1 MANTIRVKRTTTS
14 NRPSSLANAEI
25 AFIEGSQILVY
36 GTGTGGAGG
45 SASSII
51 DIGGVGAFLS
61 LSSGQTQTA
70 AGAYTFSNTVAFSGT
85 ATATTQASSDNT
97 TRLATTA
104 YVKSQGYLTA
114 ETYVGTVTSVSLSL
128 PGIFTVSGSPV
139 TASGTLS
146 ATLVTQSANSVWAGP
161 TTGSG
166 AAPSF
171 RSLVAADIPS
181 HAASLISDLATTV
194 QGYRLDQFAVPT
206 SSVSMNSQR
215 ITSLATPTADT
226 DAVTKAYADALKNGL
241 DVKQSV
247 RASTTANITLSGTQT
262 VDGVALVAG
271 DRVLVKNQTAG
282 SQNGIYV
289 VAAGAW
295 ARSTDADLD
304 SEVNAGMFA
313 FVEEGTTNADTGW
326 VMTTNSPTTLGTT
339 ALSFAQFSGA
349 GTVSVDA
356 TLTKTGSTIGLTSGI
371 ATAGTYTSV
380 TVDTYGRVT
389 AGSTPAM
396 QSQITAV
403 GLLKGAGSGSVS
415 AAVDGTD
422 YLSPSASIDGGTF

>member
-14 NRPSSLANAEI
+14 NRPGSLANAEI

-45 SASSII
+45 SATSII

-61 LSSGQTQTA
+61 LSSSQTQTA
-70 AGAYTFSNTVAFSGT
+70 AGTYTFSGTVGLTGS
-85 ATATTQASSDNT
+85 ATATTQASSDNST
-97 TRLATTA
+97 KLATTA
-104 YVKSQGYLTA
+104 FVKNQGYLTA

-139 TASGTLS
+139 TSSGTLS
-146 ATLVTQSANSVWAGP
+146 ATLASQSANAVLAGP
-161 TTGSG
+161 TTGGSNT
-166 AAPSF
+166 PSF
-171 RSLVAADIPS
+171 RSLVSDDIPS
-181 HAASLISDLATTV
+181 LASTKISDLATTV
-194 QGYRLDQFAVPT
+194 QGYRLDQFAAPT
-206 SSVSMNSQR
+206 SSVSLNSQK
-215 ITSLATPTADT
+215 ITNLATPTADT

-247 RASTTANITLSGTQT
+247 RASTTGNITLSGTQT
-262 VDGVALVAG
+262 VDGVSLIAG
-271 DRVLVKNQTAG
+271 DRVLVKNQTTG

-295 ARSTDADLD
+295 SRSTDADVD

-313 FVEEGTTNADTGW
+313 FVEEGTSNADTGW

-339 ALSFAQFSGA
+339 ALTFAQFSGA
-349 GTVSVDA
+349 GSLSVDA
-356 TLTKTGSTIGLTSGI
+356 TLSKVGSTIGLLSGVV
-371 ATAGTYTSV
+371 TAGTYTSV

-389 AGSTPAM
+389 AGSTPAV
-396 QSQITAV
+396 QAQITAV
-403 GLLKGAGSGSVS
+403 GILKGAGSGSVS
-415 AAVDGTD
+415 AATVDVD
-422 YLSPSASIDGGTF
+422 YLSPDSVIDGGVF

>member
-14 NRPSSLANAEI
+14 NRPASLANAEI

-70 AGAYTFSNTVAFSGT
+70 AGAYTFSGTVGFSGT
-85 ATATTQASSDNT
+85 ATAVTQSASDSST
-97 TRLATTA
+97 KLATTA
-104 YVKSQGYLTA
+104 YVKSLGYLTA

-139 TASGTLS
+139 TSTGTLS
-146 ATLVTQSANSVWAGP
+146 ATLASQSANAVFAGP
-161 TTGSG
+161 TTGGST
-166 AAPSF
+166 APSF

-181 HAASLISDLATTV
+181 HTASLISDLATTV
-194 QGYRLDQFAVPT
+194 QGYRLDQFAAPT
-206 SSVSMNSQR
+206 SSVSLNSQK
-215 ITSLATPTADT
+215 ITNLGTPTADT

-247 RASTTANITLSGTQT
+247 RVATTANITLSGTQT
-262 VDGVALVAG
+262 IDGVVLVAG
-271 DRVLVKNQTAG
+271 DRVLVKNQTTG

-289 VAAGAW
+289 VAAGSW
-295 ARSTDADLD
+295 SRSTDADTD

-313 FVEEGTTNADTGW
+313 FVEEGTANADTGW

-339 ALSFAQFSGA
+339 ALAFAQFSGA
-349 GTVSVDA
+349 GSLSVDA
-356 TLTKTGSTIGLTSGI
+356 TLSKVGNTIGLVSGT

-403 GLLKGAGSGSVS
+403 GLLKGAGSGSIS
-415 AAVDGTD
+415 AATVDVD
-422 YLSPSASIDGGTF
+422 YLSPSSVIDGGVF